1 MSKLPTDTQA
11 LRRAFGR
18 YSTGVTIITCSDA
31 QGQRVGLTANSFASV
46 SLEPALVLWS
56 LREASTSAAAFA
68 AAPRFAINVLADAQ
82 VDLSRRFSSRE
93 ADKFAQG
100 AWATGEFGLPVLTGC
115 AAVFECE
122 LISKQLAG
130 DHHLFIGR
138 VLSFSEAPL
147 APLVF
152 QAGHYHLL
160 GEVL

>member
-1 MSKLPTDTQA
+1 MFKPPTDTQA

-18 YSTGVTIITCSDA
+18 YSTGVTIITCVDA

-56 LREASTSAAAFA
+56 LRQASSNAAAFA
-68 AAPRFAINVLADAQ
+68 AAPRFAVNVLADAQ
-82 VDLSRRFSSRE
+82 VELSRRFSSRE
-93 ADKFAQG
+93 ADKFAEG
-100 AWATGEFGLPVLTGC
+100 AWAVGDFGQPVLTGC

-122 LISKQLAG
+122 RVSTQMAG

-138 VLSFSEAPL
+138 VLGFTEAAL